1 MSKPPVPG
9 TEQEASGASTPA
21 GIVGRVETGRVE
33 AFSDG
38 VLAIVIT
45 LLVLDLHP
53 PETHGRFAHELAHQ
67 WPAYLAYLASFAYAG
82 VIWVNHHQLFT
93 RIAVVDVGL
102 LWRNLALL
110 LATSVLPFPT
120 AVLGSAFQHGSR
132 ADQTA
137 GIILYCAVA
146 AVMACTWLTLFQY
159 LCHHPDLHDP
169 ATPEDFFEGER
180 TRSTLGIAS
189 YVAAVALSLWQP
201 LAALVLAA
209 ALPIFYGIT
218 SNGWNRRRL
227 QVR

>member
-1 MSKPPVPG
+1 MSKAPVPG
-9 TEQEASGASTPA
+9 PEQETTATSTPA
-21 GIVGRVETGRVE
+21 RIVGLVETGRVE

-53 PETHGRFAHELAHQ
+53 PEVHGKFAHELAHQ
-67 WPAYLAYLASFAYAG
+67 WPAYVAYLASFAYAG

-137 GIILYCAVA
+137 AVILYCAVA
-146 AVMACTWLTLFQY
+146 TVMACTWLTLFQY
-159 LCHHPDLHDP
+159 LCRHPDLHDP
-169 ATPEDFFEGER
+169 GTPADFFAAER
-180 TRSTLGIAS
+180 TRSTLGIGS
-189 YVAAVALSLWQP
+189 YVVAMALSLWQP
-201 LAALVLAA
+201 LAALVLAS

-218 SNGWNRRRL
+218 SNGWHRRR
-227 QVR
+227 Q